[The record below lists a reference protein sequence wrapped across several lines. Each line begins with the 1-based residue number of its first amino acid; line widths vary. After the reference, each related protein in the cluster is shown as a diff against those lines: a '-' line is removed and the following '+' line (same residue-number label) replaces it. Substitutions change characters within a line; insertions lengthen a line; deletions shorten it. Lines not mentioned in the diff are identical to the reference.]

1 MKKKFNLEW
10 LRIPIDY
17 IKVSDDIRT
26 VVKLPIV
33 ISILTSILYYGL
45 TDTLVTC

>member
-33 ISILTSILYYGL
+33 ISILTSILYYL
-45 TDTLVTC
+45 A